1 MSQFF
6 VLFRKEMLELW
17 RSYKWLW
24 VPLVFLFLG
33 IVQPAA
39 TYYLPQILDSVGGLP
54 EGTIIEI
61 PLPSAGGVLAESL
74 GQLGTIGLLVL
85 VLAAMGVLIAER
97 RSGVA
102 AMLLVKPV
110 AFGSYVSAKWA
121 AYVLLTVVSVLIGQI
136 GAWYYTTV
144 LFGDF
149 PLGTVLESALVFAV
163 WMSFILTALL
173 LVSVFLR
180 SAAPAAFAA
189 LILAIV
195 LSVLTPLFEDPMI
208 WSPVNLSVYAS
219 AQLAES
225 TAHDLLIPLAAT
237 LLLMAAMLLV
247 AIGALRRRQLAA

>member
-1 MSQFF
+1 
-6 VLFRKEMLELW
+6 
-17 RSYKWLW
+17 
-24 VPLVFLFLG
+24 
-33 IVQPAA
+33 
-39 TYYLPQILDSVGGLP
+39 LP
-54 EGTIIEI
+54 EGTVIEI

-74 GQLGTIGLLVL
+74 SQLGTIGLLVL
-85 VLAAMGVLIAER
+85 VLSAMGVLIAER

-110 AFGSYVSAKWA
+110 AFGAYVSAKWA
-121 AYVLLTVVSVLIGQI
+121 AYVLLTIVSVLIGQV

-180 SAAPAAFAA
+180 SPAPAAFLT
-189 LILAIV
+189 LIFAVL
-195 LSVLTPLFEDPMI
+195 LSVVTPLFEAPMI

-219 AQLAES
+219 ARLADPA
-225 TAHDLLIPLAAT
+225 AHDLLTPLSAT
-237 LLLMAAMLLV
+237 LLLMPVMLLV
-247 AIGALRRRQLAA
+247 AIGPLSRRSAACSRVIDDDQFSGGISIGRGVGDQSVQQVR

>member
-24 VPLVFLFLG
+24 VPLVFLSLG
-33 IVQPAA
+33 IIQPAA
-39 TYYLPQILDSVGGLP
+39 TYYLPQILDSFGGLP

-61 PLPSAGGVLAESL
+61 PQSSAGGVLAESL
-74 GQLGTIGLLVL
+74 SQLGTIGLLVL
-85 VLAAMGVLIAER
+85 VLAAMGVLVAER
-97 RSGVA
+97 RNGVA

-110 AFGSYVSAKWA
+110 AFSAYVSAKWA
-121 AYVLLTVVSVLIGQI
+121 AYVLLTVVSILIGQI

-149 PLGTVLESALVFAV
+149 PLGMVLESALVFAV

-173 LVSVFLR
+173 LISVFLR

-195 LSVLTPLFEDPMI
+195 LSVLTPLFEEPMI

-219 AQLAES
+219 TRLVDS
-225 TAHDLLIPLAAT
+225 TAHELLIPLGAT
-237 LLLMAAMLLV
+237 LLLMAVMLLV
-247 AIGALRRRQLAA
+247 TIGALRRRQLAA